1 MKLTDPSAIQA
12 LKKVNIGELS
22 DMIADYPESD
32 VDGRTDWEM
41 IGNEAGWLLDLF
53 NSSDNSHS
61 DDLHDAREFIRNY
74 SKGTA
79 IKPYP
84 SYTLQTARNTVN
96 EYNRL
101 IRFVNKLKAM
111 GIYCPYC

>member
-41 IGNEAGWLLDLF
+41 IGNDRFSAGRMTLISLRW
-53 NSSDNSHS
+53 
-61 DDLHDAREFIRNY
+61 RN
-74 SKGTA
+74 
-79 IKPYP
+79 
-84 SYTLQTARNTVN
+84 
-96 EYNRL
+96 
-101 IRFVNKLKAM
+101 RFKRSCEGRVVPLMN
-111 GIYCPYC
+111 